1 MAMASIRRRNQSEIS
16 FSPSYSIAMSQR
28 LSLPLGPRSR
38 SVAVNVRA
46 TDASKMAPRPEMKRP
61 EMKETPSS
69 SSPAAAVATP
79 TSTSPSIPAFI
90 APGSGGAITLEYQRM
105 RAKEMVRYFKEMKLE
120 EQIVQARG
128 FGWTSGN
135 EISNGRW
142 VMFGLMV
149 GMLTEYATGVDFP
162 EQLKLMATNL
172 SIFDFE

>member
-1 MAMASIRRRNQSEIS
+1 
-16 FSPSYSIAMSQR
+16 MSQR
-28 LSLPLGPRSR
+28 LSQPFAPRSR
-38 SVAVNVRA
+38 SVAVSVRA

-69 SSPAAAVATP
+69 SASAAAVATP
-79 TSTSPSIPAFI
+79 ASPSIPAFI
-90 APGSGGAITLEYQRM
+90 APGSGGPITVEYQRQ
-105 RAKEMVRYFKEMKLE
+105 RAKEMVRYFKELKLE

-128 FGWTSGN
+128 FGWTAGN

>member
-1 MAMASIRRRNQSEIS
+1 
-16 FSPSYSIAMSQR
+16 
-28 LSLPLGPRSR
+28 
-38 SVAVNVRA
+38 
-46 TDASKMAPRPEMKRP
+46 
-61 EMKETPSS
+61 MKESPSS
-69 SSPAAAVATP
+69 SAPAAVVATP
-79 TSTSPSIPAFI
+79 TSAPPTVPTFIP
-90 APGSGGAITLEYQRM
+90 PGSGGVTLEYQRM
-105 RAKEMVRYFKEMKLE
+105 RAKEMVRYFKELKLE

-128 FGWTSGN
+128 FGWTAGN